1 MSIQVQFLNPFLSS
15 FINTMETM
23 ATMKLVPEKP
33 RLKEGHVA
41 LGDVSGLMGM
51 VATEARGSMSITFAE
66 DFALNTMEKM
76 LGERPESINE
86 EVSDMVGEICNI
98 VVGGA
103 KRILSENGFEFDMA
117 TPAVVTG
124 KQHSI
129 QHKSKGKIIL
139 VPFKSEFG
147 KAYIEICFE

>member
-1 MSIQVQFLNPFLSS
+1 MRVEFLNPFLTS
-15 FINTMETM
+15 FLNTMETM
-23 ATMKLVPEKP
+23 AMMKLTPEKP
-33 RLKEGHVA
+33 RLKQGHTA

-51 VATEARGSMSITFAE
+51 VAKEAKGSMSITFE
-66 DFALNTMEKM
+66 EEFALNTMEKM
-76 LGERPESINE
+76 LGERPAAVTE

-139 VPFKSEFG
+139 VPFHSEYG